1 MNVKSKIIF
10 GIGALIIC
18 MLLIFLDLKIHNDN
32 QMDWLY
38 ISLLNLAILGVP
50 LFLTA
55 GIFSAYQK
63 SYLNRYPKQ
72 KKHVDWGN
80 YVLPMSLFVG
90 ISVILMIGLLRY
102 DAQGSVYFA
111 EEETTSVRNVLPS
124 LVLGRASIPLYFAVG
139 GNYASIRFPTA
150 IFWAALIGVW
160 ISMLGSIMRR
170 YTIEHLVART
180 YLHGAMKILY
190 AMIASALFFLAV
202 LAWPETL
209 GQAEIDPVAKRHL
222 LVLFAFFAGMFPSTI
237 IQWIERKLRVQ
248 LNLGGVMQ
256 FQLTEIQGLDPD
268 LATFLYE
275 EGVWSINDLASRNPD
290 ELAESIH
297 LDRDLIM
304 DWQKQARLIK
314 ELGDKNLV
322 ERFRRLGINDWDD
335 LAVLSGINVKTKLS
349 DLTKTADTSQEIS
362 PLLIKILKQ
371 KFQESE

>member
-1 MNVKSKIIF
+1 M
-10 GIGALIIC
+10 
-18 MLLIFLDLKIHNDN
+18 
-32 QMDWLY
+32 
-38 ISLLNLAILGVP
+38 
-50 LFLTA
+50 
-55 GIFSAYQK
+55 
-63 SYLNRYPKQ
+63 
-72 KKHVDWGN
+72 
-80 YVLPMSLFVG
+80 
-90 ISVILMIGLLRY
+90 
-102 DAQGSVYFA
+102 
-111 EEETTSVRNVLPS
+111 
-124 LVLGRASIPLYFAVG
+124 
-139 GNYASIRFPTA
+139 
-150 IFWAALIGVW
+150 IGVW